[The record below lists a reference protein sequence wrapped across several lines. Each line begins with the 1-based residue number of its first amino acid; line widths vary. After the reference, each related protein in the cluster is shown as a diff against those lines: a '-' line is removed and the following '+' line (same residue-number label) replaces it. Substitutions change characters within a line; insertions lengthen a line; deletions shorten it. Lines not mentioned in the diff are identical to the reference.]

1 MLRRVLL
8 ALCILAAA
16 QARCPDREK
25 AMDCFYAVADSDH
38 DDVISTRELRHA
50 IESRLPWWKR
60 VGFQVFGGLGRV
72 LDDCDG
78 NGDGRLTKE
87 ESLTLVNSCM
97 ETCSKKRD
105 TVDLFKC
112 GHI

>member
-8 ALCILAAA
+8 ALCILATA

-25 AMDCFYAVADSDH
+25 AMDCFYAVADTNH
-38 DDVISTRELRHA
+38 DGTITTHELRHA